1 MQSSGGCQAYEAA
14 GLKMVGKQISF
25 VCIQTN
31 KQKASLDVLI
41 FFFFL
46 SYATE
51 QNKKQQCVRPLIQN
65 VKTDGEF
72 ENIITQ
78 C

>member
-41 FFFFL
+41 FFFFIL
-46 SYATE
+46 RNRAKQKATMCTPTNSE
-51 QNKKQQCVRPLIQN
+51 C
-65 VKTDGEF
+65 
-72 ENIITQ
+72 
-78 C
+78 